1 MFKKHFLII
10 WFQHSDTSIYD
21 FVEKEFREHYEN
33 LPEEDIDWS
42 TVPGG
47 LDATPGILSQYVD
60 DFVNLYKPGSN
71 AENALN
77 ESLKLKPDED
87 HSLKRLLDK
96 IGKMFMNLKKMVS
109 QFSVQIRPNILS
121 N

>member
-1 MFKKHFLII
+1 MQDQGYSCYKDI
-10 WFQHSDTSIYD
+10 DTSIYD

-77 ESLKLKPDED
+77 ASIKLKPYED
-87 HSLKRLLDK
+87 HSLKRLLGQDWEN
-96 IGKMFMNLKKMVS
+96 GCCGLRCVCEYG
-109 QFSVQIRPNILS
+109 QTDTR
-121 N
+121 